1 MAGGKKQRTELDL
14 DDDIPEEE
22 APPAPPEEEAPREE
36 PDPKESAV
44 EEESEG
50 EPRFTKKKIIII
62 ASASF
67 GALLLIGG
75 LLFFFLSGE
84 EKKPAEPV
92 KKIKKEPAPIRSK
105 TDLSIPNPN
114 LYTLEPFIVKLKGDK
129 ENRFMRASFA
139 VMMNEPDVIREIERN
154 LVLVRENIYE
164 LLLDLDRSAFTDPD
178 KKEKNL
184 VKVAIAVNRSI
195 QAGAVTKAYLTELT
209 VN

>member
-22 APPAPPEEEAPREE
+22 PTAPPAPEQPKEE
-36 PDPKESAV
+36 PAPKETAA

-67 GALLLIGG
+67 GALVLIGG
-75 LLFFFLSGE
+75 LLFFFMSGE

-105 TDLSIPNPN
+105 TDLAIPAPD
-114 LYTLEPFIVKLKGDK
+114 LYTFEPFIVKLKGDK
-129 ENRFMRASFA
+129 EGRFMRAQFA

-154 LVLVRENIYE
+154 LVLVRENIYD
-164 LLLDLDRSAFTDPD
+164 LLLDLDRDSFTDPD

-184 VKVAIAVNRSI
+184 IKVAIAVNRSI
-195 QAGAVTKAYLTELT
+195 QAGAVTKAYITELT
-209 VN
+209 IN